1 MAGKTFLYVGNWSF
15 QAKPAKGKGI
25 SVFAYE
31 PETGDLTLIETV
43 CPEVAAGQLWLDARH
58 GILYSND
65 ECGERRGEVGGG
77 GYLLAFSIDPETGR
91 LTLMNQKDS
100 LSPEPSYLCLDKS
113 GKYLVT
119 CHCADPWHVTKIVRH
134 PDGSFGNEVLFD
146 DTALVLFR
154 INADG
159 SLGDVCDVALTPGTG
174 GKGPHSQ
181 VNVDPVSGHV
191 QLVQVISR
199 LHAVVASPSGELLAV
214 CDKGMDR
221 VYTYRIDRE
230 EGKLVALGCW
240 EAPEVACFPRYA
252 AFHPTKQVLYVNNEN
267 YAQLNSFHY
276 DEETGALERFDKVY
290 LLPEDPGMVEGKPVG
305 AQDILAH
312 PNGKVLY
319 CTLCGLNLIV
329 VCRLDEEGRPTP
341 CQLVQSRGNLPRGI
355 ALSPDG
361 RFLLSGNM
369 VSGDITVFS
378 ADEEGLLTDT
388 GKTVPAVSP
397 SALRF
402 YTPDSGAED

>member
-25 SVFAYE
+25 SVFSYE

-43 CPEVAAGQLWLDARH
+43 CPEVAAGQLWLDAQR

-77 GYLLAFSIDPETGR
+77 GYLLAFAIDPETGR

-154 INADG
+154 VNEDG

-181 VNVDPVSGHV
+181 VNVDPVSGHI

-230 EGKLVALGCW
+230 QGKLVALSCW

-276 DEETGALERFDKVY
+276 DEETGALERFHKVY
-290 LLPEDPGMVEGKPVG
+290 LLPEDPGMVDGKPVG

-341 CQLVQSRGNLPRGI
+341 CQMVQSRGNLPRGI

-361 RFLLSGNM
+361 RFLISGNM

-388 GKTVPAVSP
+388 GKTFPAVSP

-402 YTPDSGAED
+402 YTPGGAAEG